1 MPHVPIRH
9 THGAGG
15 PARGAAFGQ
24 FSDSE
29 SLGDHNLKFSERLRG
44 SREVLTAGFPSPDP
58 GAGICGDRCCIGGA
72 GVAGG
77 APPVVLF
84 CYAARYF
91 VTQRR
96 LFCYA
101 ARRICYAAGEFVTRL
116 RNKFECDPNRSLAT
130 AQGMQRLHRADEHE
144 ESATRVCTSTRRLRY
159 LLFRYV
165 EFVTRQGLHIMP
177 NLQL

>member
-58 GAGICGDRCCIGGA
+58 GAGICEYRCCIGGF

-91 VTQRR
+91 VTQ
-96 LFCYA
+96 A
-101 ARRICYAAGEFVTRL
+101 AYFVTQPGEFVTRQWNLL
-116 RNKFECDPNRSLAT
+116 RGCVTNSDTTLLGLWR
-130 AQGMQRLHRADEHE
+130 QHRGCSACIGSMNTRRRRRAFVRAPGG
-144 ESATRVCTSTRRLRY
+144 SATYCFGTS
-159 LLFRYV
+159 
-165 EFVTRQGLHIMP
+165 
-177 NLQL
+177 NL